1 MGRIYLLDE
10 VTANQIAAGEV
21 IERPASVIK
30 ELIENAID
38 AQADIINVYLEDG
51 GIKSIKVVD
60 NGTGMSSD
68 DALKAFQRHATSKI
82 RGINDLDQ
90 LSTLG
95 FRGEALASISSVARV
110 KLITRTPEELSGIK
124 IIFEGGK
131 LVSKEDSASS
141 VGTNIKVAD
150 LFFNTPARKKSLK
163 STQRELAVTNELIH
177 KLSLANPS
185 VGFALY
191 NNSRLIFNAV
201 KGLALKQR
209 LFDVYGIEIAKEMIK
224 FQASNHSFTVTGFI
238 GKSTV
243 SRNSRS
249 HQAIFINNRFVKCS
263 LISRAVEDG
272 YHTYLMINRLPVF
285 VLHVSVNPSLVDVN
299 IHPTKMEVRFDQEQ
313 VLSELIRNEVQATLG
328 QKEIWMA
335 PKKAYDPKEKTEQT
349 KLQFKENQNPCYF
362 ERVTNNNDN
371 TTQTQSDSNLKEIIT
386 NVQISREATNIGL
399 ELEEFG
405 KELND
410 LAITQEQKLPDLIP
424 LGQINAS
431 YIVCQGEDGLCLID
445 QHAAHERILYEKL
458 MAQDQEKIPAQQM
471 LIPNTLELKAGYSQL
486 LIENIILFSDLGF
499 IIEHFGG
506 DTFIIRGV
514 PHDLQQ
520 FNEQDLLLDLLD
532 ELKRSAT
539 LDTVKVKE
547 KMIIQIACKGAIKA
561 GEKLE
566 PEEINKLIRLLNQ
579 QGNPY
584 TCPHGRPTIVQISGY
599 ELDKKFKRIL

>member
-1 MGRIYLLDE
+1 MGKIYLLDE
-10 VTANQIAAGEV
+10 VTSNQIAAGEV

-38 AQADIINVYLEDG
+38 AQADSINIYLEDG
-51 GIKSIKVVD
+51 GTKSIKVVD

-82 RGINDLDQ
+82 RAINDLEQ

-110 KLITRTPEELSGIK
+110 KLITRTAEELSGIK
-124 IIFEGGK
+124 IVFEGGK
-131 LVSKEDSASS
+131 LISKEDSASS
-141 VGTNIKVAD
+141 VGTTIKVED

-177 KLSLANPS
+177 KLSLANPA

-191 NNSRLIFNAV
+191 NNSRLVFNAV
-201 KGLALKQR
+201 KGLELKQR

-224 FQASNHSFTVTGFI
+224 FQASNNSFTVTGYI
-238 GKSTV
+238 GKSII

-249 HQAIFINNRFVKCS
+249 HQAIFVNNRFVKSS

-272 YHTYLMINRLPVF
+272 YHTYLMVNRYPVF
-285 VLHVSVNPSLVDVN
+285 VLHIIVNPNLVDVN

-328 QKEIWMA
+328 QKEIWIS
-335 PKKAYDPKEKTEQT
+335 PKRTYEPKEEIEQI
-349 KLQFKENQNPCYF
+349 KFQFKEKQNPFNYESF
-362 ERVTNNNDN
+362 TYNNKD
-371 TTQTQSDSNLKEIIT
+371 TQLQ
-386 NVQISREATNIGL
+386 QSREANNISL
-399 ELEEFG
+399 ESEAPSE
-405 KELND
+405 ELNESNVIQ
-410 LAITQEQKLPDLIP
+410 AQKLPDLIP

-458 MAQDQEKIPAQQM
+458 LVQDQEKSPAQQM
-471 LIPNTLELKAGYSQL
+471 LIPNTIELKAGYSQL
-486 LIENIILFSDLGF
+486 LIENIILFRDLGF

-520 FNEQDLLLDLLD
+520 FNEKDLLLDLLD
-532 ELKRSAT
+532 ELKRSVT
-539 LDTVKVKE
+539 IDTMKVKE

-566 PEEINKLIRLLNQ
+566 PEEIKTLIRLLNQ
-579 QGNPY
+579 QDNPF
-584 TCPHGRPTIVQISGY
+584 TCPHGRPTIVQISGH
-599 ELDKKFKRIL
+599 ELEKRFKRIV